1 MRTWLLMAAL
11 AAALGGCATRESG
24 SVYGKQE
31 IGREQ
36 TVRFG
41 TVDGVREVTI
51 AGSQSGVG
59 AIGGG
64 ALGGIAGSTVGEG
77 RGSSAAAV
85 VGAVAGGVAGA
96 ALEEGA
102 TRKNGLEITVRLDNG
117 DLRAIVQA
125 ADVLFKPGERVRLLT
140 AGGIT
145 RVTRQE

>member
-1 MRTWLLMAAL
+1 MKTWIFMAAV
-11 AAALGGCATRESG
+11 AVAIGGCATRESG
-24 SVYGKQE
+24 SVYGKHE
-31 IGREQ
+31 TGREQ

-41 TVDGVREVTI
+41 TVDTVREVTI

-64 ALGGIAGSTVGEG
+64 VLGGIGGSTVGEG
-77 RGSSAAAV
+77 RGASAAGV
-85 VGAVAGGVAGA
+85 IGAVAGGVAGA
-96 ALEEGA
+96 ALEENA

-117 DLRAIVQA
+117 DLRAIVQE

-145 RVTRQE
+145 RVTHP

>member
-1 MRTWLLMAAL
+1 MRALVLTAAI
-11 AAALGGCATRESG
+11 AVALGGCATRESG

-31 IGREQ
+31 TGREQ

-41 TVDGVREVTI
+41 TVDAVREVTI

-64 ALGGIAGSTVGEG
+64 VLGGIGGSTAGEG
-77 RGSSAAAV
+77 RASSAGAV

-96 ALEEGA
+96 ALEESA

-117 DLRAIVQA
+117 DLRAIVQE
-125 ADVLFKPGERVRLLT
+125 ADVPFQPGERVRLLT

-145 RVTRQE
+145 RVTRQ